1 MRALWKGAIAFGLV
15 NIPVRLYAA
24 TERKTPKFNYLH
36 ALCHTP
42 VRYLKWCP
50 SCEREVPAA
59 EIVRGYEHERGRYVV
74 MAEEDFESL
83 PARTTR
89 SVDIIDFVHL
99 SEIDPVYYDRTY
111 YLEPADGGQKAYGL
125 LRRAM
130 EEAGRIALA
139 MVALRTHET
148 LATVRVIAGRAL
160 AMETMFFPDEVRP
173 VAAIQGLDQVGEP
186 EVRELSMAR
195 TLIDSLAA
203 PFDPGKYRDRYRD
216 RLLELIRAKAAGRE
230 VVTAPAPETARVVD
244 LMEALRESIALAE
257 QERARQ
263 PLHQ

>member
-1 MRALWKGAIAFGLV
+1 
-15 NIPVRLYAA
+15 
-24 TERKTPKFNYLH
+24 
-36 ALCHTP
+36 
-42 VRYLKWCP
+42 
-50 SCEREVPAA
+50 
-59 EIVRGYEHERGRYVV
+59 
-74 MAEEDFESL
+74 
-83 PARTTR
+83 
-89 SVDIIDFVHL
+89 
-99 SEIDPVYYDRTY
+99 
-111 YLEPADGGQKAYGL
+111 
-125 LRRAM
+125 
-130 EEAGRIALA
+130 
-139 MVALRTHET
+139 
-148 LATVRVIAGRAL
+148 
-160 AMETMFFPDEVRP
+160 METMFFPDEVRP